1 MMMGVAF
8 LLERSGVVVDSQTV
22 ADQDTT
28 EVFSENVA
36 QELTSAALSNDIEGE
51 QLGSENPQPPARA
64 GDPPAGF
71 IAMKRRRLAQ
81 LCSEG
86 ALLWFYFA
94 SEPIKGLRKAAGA
107 KLQAETI
114 AQNGT
119 GFAHGKPFGLV
130 EIGSHSKGSW
140 TEVHTGRADGQ

>member
-1 MMMGVAF
+1 MMGVAF
-8 LLERSGVVVDSQTV
+8 VLERSGVVVDRQTV
-22 ADQDTT
+22 ADQDAA

-71 IAMKRRRLAQ
+71 IAMNHRCLAQ
-81 LCSEG
+81 FCRDGVVLG
-86 ALLWFYFA
+86 FYFG

-107 KLQAETI
+107 ELQAETI
-114 AQNGT
+114 AQNGG
-119 GFAHGKPFGLV
+119 GFARKALWPC
-130 EIGSHSKGSW
+130 
-140 TEVHTGRADGQ
+140 

>member
-8 LLERSGVVVDSQTV
+8 VLERSGVVVDSQTV

-71 IAMKRRRLAQ
+71 ITMKHRCPAQ
-81 LCSEG
+81 FYSEG
-86 ALLWFYFA
+86 VVLGFYFGIDA
-94 SEPIKGLRKAAGA
+94 DPGPEKGRR
-107 KLQAETI
+107 
-114 AQNGT
+114 
-119 GFAHGKPFGLV
+119 
-130 EIGSHSKGSW
+130 S
-140 TEVHTGRADGQ
+140 

>member
-8 LLERSGVVVDSQTV
+8 LLDRSGVVVDSQPV

-71 IAMKRRRLAQ
+71 IAMKRRCPAQ
-81 LCSEG
+81 FYSNGVGDRRMLLTT
-86 ALLWFYFA
+86 ALVAAVLTA
-94 SEPIKGLRKAAGA
+94 ISNHLVAAEIPKVGILRCERSS
-107 KLQAETI
+107 LT
-114 AQNGT
+114 
-119 GFAHGKPFGLV
+119 L
-130 EIGSHSKGSW
+130 SK
-140 TEVHTGRADGQ
+140 

>member
-8 LLERSGVVVDSQTV
+8 VLERSGVVIGCQTV
-22 ADQDTT
+22 ADQDAA
-28 EVFSENVA
+28 EVFSENVVK
-36 QELTSAALSNDIEGE
+36 QVTSTALSNDIEGE
-51 QLGSENPQPPARA
+51 QLGSKNPQPPARA
-64 GDPPAGF
+64 GNPPAGF
-71 IAMKRRRLAQ
+71 IAMKRRGLAQ
-81 LCSEG
+81 FCSEG
-86 ALLWFYFA
+86 VVLGFYFG